1 MMVNLTETLIVSQT
15 GCGRN
20 IQNLAKN
27 KTGKLKDIFWLSKI
41 MLSQNREQN
50 ISSCFGLKVNF

>member
-1 MMVNLTETLIVSQT
+1 MNDGKFNGNINCQWLWQKH
-15 GCGRN
+15 

-41 MLSQNREQN
+41 MLSQDREQN
-50 ISSCFGLKVNF
+50 ISSCFGYF

>member
-41 MLSQNREQN
+41 MLSQD
-50 ISSCFGLKVNF
+50 